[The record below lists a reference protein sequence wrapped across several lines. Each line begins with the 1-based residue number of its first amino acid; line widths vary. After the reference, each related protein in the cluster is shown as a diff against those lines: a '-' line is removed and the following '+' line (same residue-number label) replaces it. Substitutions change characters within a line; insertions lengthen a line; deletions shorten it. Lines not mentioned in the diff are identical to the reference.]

1 MNRTILLR
9 CCTCILSLTGW
20 TGAAWSDGF
29 VGQRFMT
36 RLRMICIIAVVL
48 LFGGTTKAAAHA
60 VVQRAEPTAEST
72 VQTSPTQVRLW
83 FSERLEPG
91 LSSVRVVNERGEQVD
106 TGDAKVEPAE
116 PNQLHVSLSSLSPGT
131 YKVLWRVMSVDG
143 HATRGSFTFRVAP

>member
-1 MNRTILLR
+1 
-9 CCTCILSLTGW
+9 
-20 TGAAWSDGF
+20 
-29 VGQRFMT
+29 MT
-36 RLRMICIIAVVL
+36 RLRTTFIIGVVL
-48 LFGGTTKAAAHA
+48 VFGGTTKAAAHA
-60 VVQRAEPTAEST
+60 IVQHAEPPAEST
-72 VQTSPTQVRLW
+72 VQTPPAQVRLW
-83 FSERLEPG
+83 FAEQLEPG